1 MHRVRAI
8 AILVLVAA
16 SLPATADTALPTVL
30 QVLGKVTNAAQPVGS
45 ALVIA
50 LNVATF
56 DAIQTYSSADGSFT
70 LPPLR
75 AGVYK
80 VMAAKT
86 GFVPA
91 IATIV
96 PSRADHRLSLRLENE
111 KQAKRN
117 ANQEIWE
124 IRGSLP
130 PDILRELDLMLGVTG
145 DVVPTGFEVPRIRG
159 EMMSMT
165 AVVPQQSAGPRFSQ
179 TALGVQGRIGENW
192 QVGIRGNMQR
202 SADPALDAAS
212 DGTPLSESSTMSME
226 VRSSPNEAYR
236 FASAKSA
243 WMYRDAGDGGSVQ
256 ADVRAHNFEWE
267 HGDARVQVRYVAQD
281 NLFSAASAGSNTIE
295 VAGNTT
301 LVQTRRNDFGVQLRV
316 TQQSID
322 GPLNSSANTL
332 RVADFAANGS
342 FALVPALMLH
352 YGVASRLALDA
363 QEWAPSTGASWK
375 IGKHTSL
382 LASGSYKVTNDRTA
396 ASRVLPMLVVWSED
410 TRILPRYSYSV
421 GFTSGKDE
429 NNRFTA
435 MATVSEIDAP
445 LRVAFTDNFDQFWD
459 GLSVE
464 SGDVRRDIRF
474 AYRKELGAF
483 AVDVATTA
491 GNAQPRLQERAA
503 KEYVIG
509 DLQSTF
515 LPTRTTLAVS
525 YRELLQPGAA
535 LDGRDYRSERV
546 NVRMAQSLY
555 LPIDMKLLLGIE
567 MARSE
572 NSPYLLDHFLADGS
586 SRKYVG
592 GLAVNF

>member
-1 MHRVRAI
+1 M
-8 AILVLVAA
+8 AA

-30 QVLGKVTNAAQPVGS
+30 QVLGKVTNAARPVGS

-56 DAIQTYSSADGSFT
+56 DAIQTYSSADGSFN

-80 VMAAKT
+80 VIAAKT

-91 IATIV
+91 ITTIV
-96 PSRADHRLSLRLENE
+96 PTRADHRLAMRLENE
-111 KQAKRN
+111 KQAKRS

-130 PDILRELDLMLGVTG
+130 PDILRELDQMLADETELL
-145 DVVPTGFEVPRIRG
+145 PSAYEVPRIRG

-165 AVVPQQSAGPRFSQ
+165 AVVPQQTSGPSFSQ

-202 SADPALDAAS
+202 FADPTLDPAS
-212 DGTPLSESSTMSME
+212 KSEPLSESSTMSME
-226 VRSSPNEAYR
+226 VRSSPNDAYR

-243 WMYRDAGDGGSVQ
+243 WMYRTDDADGGSVQ

-281 NLFSAASAGSNTIE
+281 NLFSAAPSGSNTLE
-295 VAGNTT
+295 VAGKTT
-301 LVQTRRNDFGVQLRV
+301 LVQTRRNDVGVQLRV

-322 GPLNSSANTL
+322 QPMSSSMETL
-332 RVADFAANGS
+332 RIADIAANGS
-342 FALVPALMLH
+342 FAVVPSLMLH
-352 YGVASRLALDA
+352 YGVASRIALDA
-363 QEWAPSTGASWK
+363 QEWAPRTGAEWK
-375 IGKHTSL
+375 IGKRTSL
-382 LASGSYKVTNDRTA
+382 LASGSYKLSDERTT
-396 ASRVLPMLVVWSED
+396 ASRVLPTMVFWSED
-410 TRILPRYSYSV
+410 TRILPRYSYSF
-421 GFTSGKDE
+421 GFASGKDE

-435 MATVSEIDAP
+435 VVSVSEIDAP
-445 LRVAFTDNFDQFWD
+445 LRVVFTDNFDQFWD

-464 SGDVRRDIRF
+464 AGDVRRDIRF
-474 AYRKELGAF
+474 AYRKELGRF

-503 KEYVIG
+503 KEYMIG

-525 YRELLQPGAA
+525 YRELLQPGGATG
-535 LDGRDYRSERV
+535 GRTYRSERM

-572 NSPYLLDHFLADGS
+572 NSPYLIDQFVADGS